1 MWLVTTSIAA
11 AGATM
16 ANAALPKKYNL
27 SFLALMLWGAA
38 IMILVDHILGY
49 EGGAF
54 LEKTTEGMIT
64 NSAMLGVVMMVPALM
79 IWAISFLIS
88 YLKRR

>member
-79 IWAISFLIS
+79 IWAI
-88 YLKRR
+88 